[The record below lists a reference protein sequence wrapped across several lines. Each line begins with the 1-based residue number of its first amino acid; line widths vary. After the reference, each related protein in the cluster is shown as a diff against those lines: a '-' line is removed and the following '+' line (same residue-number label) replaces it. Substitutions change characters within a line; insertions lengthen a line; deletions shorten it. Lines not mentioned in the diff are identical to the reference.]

1 MAMAVPISTIHYRT
15 YTETGNSNQNSG
27 FCHFILTRN
36 PANWLVGVSPELSTI
51 HYQLSTLITML
62 RKFLV
67 LLMCLTLCWT
77 TSACG
82 SSSSTQSQPQ
92 AQQNAPA
99 PVSKPLSD
107 GEYPVQQATYNDAD
121 GSYSL
126 FLLNTPSGTPPV
138 YNTVDLQMAQLTSED
153 IEAGKKTYLKVENGQ
168 QAMYMKEDFRIEYVH
183 NVTETRT
190 DPQTGQAQTV
200 VVRQESSFWA
210 PFAGAI
216 AGQAIGSLLF
226 RPQYYVPPVYQPGG
240 GILTGYGGY
249 GNTYNSAVQSYQDRY
264 QQPPAAVKNRQ
275 TLRTT
280 SNLRNTSSSTTRK
293 NSNGG
298 SRATGSGVGSSTLKQ
313 SGNSTRTKRPS
324 SGFGSG
330 RSRSRSR
337 GRRR

>member
-1 MAMAVPISTIHYRT
+1 MAVPISTIHYRT

-190 DPQTGQAQTV
+190 DPKPDKPKLWWCGKSPASGLPLLGRSPVKPSAVYYFALNITC
-200 VVRQESSFWA
+200 RQCINPA
-210 PFAGAI
+210 AGF
-216 AGQAIGSLLF
+216 S
-226 RPQYYVPPVYQPGG
+226 PVMADMA
-240 GILTGYGGY
+240 ILTIAQCKVTKIAI
-249 GNTYNSAVQSYQDRY
+249 NNPQRQLKT
-264 QQPPAAVKNRQ
+264 VK
-275 TLRTT
+275 LCA
-280 SNLRNTSSSTTRK
+280 LL
-293 NSNGG
+293 
-298 SRATGSGVGSSTLKQ
+298 AI
-313 SGNSTRTKRPS
+313 
-324 SGFGSG
+324 
-330 RSRSRSR
+330 
-337 GRRR
+337 